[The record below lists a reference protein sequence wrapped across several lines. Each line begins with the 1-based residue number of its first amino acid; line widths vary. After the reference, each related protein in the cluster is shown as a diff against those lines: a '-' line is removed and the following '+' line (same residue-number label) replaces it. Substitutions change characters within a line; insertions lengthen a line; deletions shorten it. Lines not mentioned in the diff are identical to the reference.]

1 MIYALTAVIA
11 ILAIFLIL
19 IVLAQDSKSGA
30 LSSNFG
36 GSQLMGVKR
45 TTDLLEKLTW
55 GFMIG
60 IMVLTMG
67 SKFLQGG
74 EGNEDGP
81 SSINVDKAK
90 STTIPATPQPKP
102 SVGPPASSPTDSSQP
117 ATDSGKTQ

>member
-11 ILAIFLIL
+11 ILAVLMIL

-36 GSQLMGVKR
+36 ASQLMGVKR

-74 EGNEDGP
+74 EADGDAP
-81 SSINVDKAK
+81 SSLNVEKAK
-90 STTIPATPQPKP
+90 STNLPAPPQKP
-102 SVGPPASSPTDSSQP
+102 AVGPAPSSGTDS
-117 ATDSGKTQ
+117 ATKE

>member
-11 ILAIFLIL
+11 ILAVLMVL

-36 GSQLMGVKR
+36 ASQLMGVKR

-74 EGNEDGP
+74 EADQEGP
-81 SSINVDKAK
+81 STLNVKKAK
-90 STTIPATPQPKP
+90 NTALPATPQKP
-102 SVGPPASSPTDSSQP
+102 AVGPAPSSGGSDSN
-117 ATDSGKTQ
+117 KTQ

>member
-11 ILAIFLIL
+11 ILAVLMIL

-36 GSQLMGVKR
+36 ASQLMGVKR

-74 EGNEDGP
+74 EADQEGP
-81 SSINVDKAK
+81 SSLNVEKAK
-90 STTIPATPQPKP
+90 STTLPAAPQKP
-102 SVGPPASSPTDSSQP
+102 AIGPAPSSGGDSVKPE
-117 ATDSGKTQ
+117 

>member
-1 MIYALTAVIA
+1 MIYALTAIIA
-11 ILAIFLIL
+11 ILAVFLIL

-74 EGNEDGP
+74 EANEDGP
-81 SSINVDKAK
+81 SSLNVEKAK
-90 STTIPATPQPKP
+90 STTIPAAPQKP
-102 SVGPPASSPTDSSQP
+102 SVGPTPPSGADSSKSAP
-117 ATDSGKTQ
+117 DSGKAE

>member
-11 ILAIFLIL
+11 ILAILMIL

-36 GSQLMGVKR
+36 ASQLMGVKR

-74 EGNEDGP
+74 EAEQEGP
-81 SSINVDKAK
+81 SSLNVEKAK
-90 STTIPATPQPKP
+90 STTLPAAPQKP
-102 SVGPPASSPTDSSQP
+102 AVGPAAPAGTDSS
-117 ATDSGKTQ
+117 AKE

>member
-11 ILAIFLIL
+11 ILAILMVL

-30 LSSNFG
+30 LSSSFG
-36 GSQLMGVKR
+36 ASQLMGVKR

-60 IMVLTMG
+60 IMILTMG

-74 EGNEDGP
+74 DVDEQGP
-81 SSINVDKAK
+81 SSLNVEKAK
-90 STTIPATPQPKP
+90 STNLPSAPPKP
-102 SVGPPASSPTDSSQP
+102 SVGPASSGKDTSSGSDSSKPQ
-117 ATDSGKTQ
+117 

>member
-11 ILAIFLIL
+11 ILAVLMVL

-36 GSQLMGVKR
+36 ASQLMGVKR

-74 EGNEDGP
+74 GVDEEGP
-81 SSINVDKAK
+81 SSLNVEKAK
-90 STTIPATPQPKP
+90 STSLPAAPQKP
-102 SVGPPASSPTDSSQP
+102 AVGPAPSSGNDSSKP
-117 ATDSGKTQ
+117 E

>member
-11 ILAIFLIL
+11 ILAVLMIL

-36 GSQLMGVKR
+36 ASQLMGVKR

-74 EGNEDGP
+74 DADEDAPG
-81 SSINVDKAK
+81 SLNVEKAK
-90 STTIPATPQPKP
+90 SVTVPAAPKP
-102 SVGPPASSPTDSSQP
+102 SVGPTPSTGNDSSKSQ
-117 ATDSGKTQ
+117 

>member
-11 ILAIFLIL
+11 ILAVLMIL

-30 LSSNFG
+30 LSANFG
-36 GSQLMGVKR
+36 ASQLMGVKR

-74 EGNEDGP
+74 DAEEAGP
-81 SSINVDKAK
+81 SSLNVEKAK
-90 STTIPATPQPKP
+90 STTLPAAPQKP
-102 SVGPPASSPTDSSQP
+102 AVGPAEPVATDSS
-117 ATDSGKTQ
+117 AK